1 MTMDIDPGI
10 IKRSPAN
17 CRPLEPRFRWL
28 SGVNAEL
35 LLKIALFVLEDGR
48 NNGGSC
54 EYSWVVLGKSSE
66 FYRSPTFQGMCESD
80 ADSVL
85 DKNREVLYVQ
95 ASLNYTV

>member
-35 LLKIALFVLEDGR
+35 LLKIALIVLLGGR
-48 NNGGSC
+48 FDLESC
-54 EYSWVVLGKSSE
+54 ENSW
-66 FYRSPTFQGMCESD
+66 
-80 ADSVL
+80 
-85 DKNREVLYVQ
+85 EVL
-95 ASLNYTV
+95 